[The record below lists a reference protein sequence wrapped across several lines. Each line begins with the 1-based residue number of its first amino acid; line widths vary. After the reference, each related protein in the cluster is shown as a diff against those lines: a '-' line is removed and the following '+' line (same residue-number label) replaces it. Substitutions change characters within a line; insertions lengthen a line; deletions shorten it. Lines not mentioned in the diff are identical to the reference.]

1 MNNKILPILVVPD
14 NAGLLKVKNSVAL
27 RHLLV
32 GVSEEIVLQHAAEAG
47 TDFLMY
53 TGNFCGYCNAAKRLF
68 AGKKLSFKEYNF
80 DEHAGLRQA
89 VVTAT
94 GHRTVPVI
102 FDLRDGNV
110 NFIGGFDET
119 NAYLR

>member
-1 MNNKILPILVVPD
+1 MN
-14 NAGLLKVKNSVAL
+14 
-27 RHLLV
+27 
-32 GVSEEIVLQHAAEAG
+32 EEIVLQHAAEAG

-89 VVTAT
+89 INGNWTQNA
-94 GHRTVPVI
+94 VPVI
-102 FDLRDGNV
+102 FDLRDGN
-110 NFIGGFDET
+110 ET
-119 NAYLR
+119 LSLAVLMKPMLPKINQ